1 MDRKAHWD
9 HLYHT
14 VAADQASWFLAE
26 PTVSLRLIREVAP
39 DPAAAII
46 DVGGGASTLIDHL
59 LEAGY
64 QRLTVLDL
72 SPTALAA
79 ARTRLGLQAGSV
91 TWLDA
96 DVLTAPLPAAGYDVW
111 HDRALFHFLTDPA
124 DRHRYLAQV
133 AHAVRPGGYVI
144 VASFGPDGP
153 VQCSGLPVVRYS
165 SQALHAEFGRSFRLL
180 ESVTEA
186 HRTPAGRSQAFV
198 YSLLEVVESARAVW
212 SFGLA

>member
-9 HLYHT
+9 HVYRT
-14 VAADQASWFLAE
+14 VATDQASWFQAE
-26 PTVSLRLIREVAP
+26 PAVSLRLIRQVAP

-79 ARTRLGLQAGSV
+79 ARSRLGQRAGTVS
-91 TWLDA
+91 WLDA
-96 DVLTAPLPAAGYDVW
+96 DVLTIPLPAAGYDVW

-124 DRHRYLAQV
+124 DRRRYVAQV
-133 AHAVRPGGYVI
+133 AHAVRPGGHVI
-144 VASFGPDGP
+144 VAAFGPDAP
-153 VQCSGLPVVRYS
+153 DRCSGLPVVRYS
-165 SQALHAEFGRSFRLL
+165 SQALHVEFGRGFRLL
-180 ESVTEA
+180 ESVTEE

-198 YSLLEVVESARAVW
+198 YSLCQIVESPGAP
-212 SFGLA
+212 